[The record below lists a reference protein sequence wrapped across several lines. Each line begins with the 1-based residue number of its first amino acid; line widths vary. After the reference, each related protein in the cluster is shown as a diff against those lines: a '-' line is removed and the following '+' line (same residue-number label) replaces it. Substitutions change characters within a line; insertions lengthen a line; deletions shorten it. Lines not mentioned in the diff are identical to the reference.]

1 MLQNAYDTCKCTP
14 WNFPYIETGEME
26 ICDMF
31 GSACFNDMMSQVV
44 IGEQCD
50 CPEDCDSVTY
60 TKFETSKDLNVE
72 ELCSDTTSWVYKHM
86 KNTKRNVEGHAYRL
100 LISFIIIYTANV
112 SPIKVTGKPRV
123 TGGTP

>member
-1 MLQNAYDTCKCTP
+1 
-14 WNFPYIETGEME
+14 
-26 ICDMF
+26 
-31 GSACFNDMMSQVV
+31 MMSQVV

-60 TKFETSKDLNVE
+60 TKFETSKDLNAE

-100 LISFIIIYTANV
+100 ILSLMIICFQVMAIQPVVVFSSYAECKMVDISAAAPATGDTLSGV
-112 SPIKVTGKPRV
+112 SGPGLH
-123 TGGTP
+123 GLHSM

>member
-1 MLQNAYDTCKCTP
+1 MLGVETWG
-14 WNFPYIETGEME
+14 WNVLKLFA
-26 ICDMF
+26 
-31 GSACFNDMMSQVV
+31 SACFNDMMSQVV

-60 TKFETSKDLNVE
+60 TKFETSKDLNAE

-100 LISFIIIYTANV
+100 IFSLIIICFQVMA
-112 SPIKVTGKPRV
+112 I
-123 TGGTP
+123 

>member
-1 MLQNAYDTCKCTP
+1 M
-14 WNFPYIETGEME
+14 
-26 ICDMF
+26 
-31 GSACFNDMMSQVV
+31 

-60 TKFETSKDLNVE
+60 TKFETSKDLNAE

-100 LISFIIIYTANV
+100 FISSIIVYLHFMVVRVVEFSSEGYKI
-112 SPIKVTGKPRV
+112 GKISA
-123 TGGTP
+123 

>member
-1 MLQNAYDTCKCTP
+1 
-14 WNFPYIETGEME
+14 
-26 ICDMF
+26 
-31 GSACFNDMMSQVV
+31 MMSQVV

-60 TKFETSKDLNVE
+60 TKFETSKDLNAE

-100 LISFIIIYTANV
+100 IFSLIKICFQVMAIQVVVFSSGWYK
-112 SPIKVTGKPRV
+112 IKKIFAQEPMYVLKGNY
-123 TGGTP
+123 

>member
-1 MLQNAYDTCKCTP
+1 
-14 WNFPYIETGEME
+14 
-26 ICDMF
+26 
-31 GSACFNDMMSQVV
+31 MMSQVV

-60 TKFETSKDLNVE
+60 TKFETSKDLNAE

-100 LISFIIIYTANV
+100 FISFIINYFT
-112 SPIKVTGKPRV
+112 SHLKVTSPQCGALAHIS
-123 TGGTP
+123 T

>member
-1 MLQNAYDTCKCTP
+1 
-14 WNFPYIETGEME
+14 
-26 ICDMF
+26 
-31 GSACFNDMMSQVV
+31 MMSQVV

-60 TKFETSKDLNVE
+60 TKFETSKDLNAE

-100 LISFIIIYTANV
+100 IISLIIIYFQV
-112 SPIKVTGKPRV
+112 MVIQVVEFISGWYKIKKIFAQKSMYALKGNY
-123 TGGTP
+123 

>member
-31 GSACFNDMMSQVV
+31 GSACFIDMMSQVV

-100 LISFIIIYTANV
+100 FIYFIMIYFPDQVSFT
-112 SPIKVTGKPRV
+112 S
-123 TGGTP
+123 

>member
-1 MLQNAYDTCKCTP
+1 
-14 WNFPYIETGEME
+14 
-26 ICDMF
+26 
-31 GSACFNDMMSQVV
+31 MMSQVV

-60 TKFETSKDLNVE
+60 TKFETSKDLNAE

-100 LISFIIIYTANV
+100 IFSLIIICFQVMATQVVVFSSGWYE
-112 SPIKVTGKPRV
+112 IKKFFAQEPMYVLIGNY
-123 TGGTP
+123 